1 MTIRNKIA
9 ANDRVIQMGN
19 QLKELRKIEKL
30 TIEELSE
37 KLDVSPRMIYNYENG
52 NNVLSIEMIV
62 RMYERRIFKERTLE
76 ELLEIFI
83 IQIYK

>member
-1 MTIRNKIA
+1 MTVRNKIA

-19 QLKELRKIEKL
+19 QLKELRKVERM
-30 TIEELSE
+30 TVEELSE

-52 NNVLSIEMIV
+52 NNILSIEMIV
-62 RMYERRIFKERTLE
+62 RIYEINVFKERSLE
-76 ELLEIFI
+76 ELVEIFI

>member
-1 MTIRNKIA
+1 MTVRNKIA

-19 QLKELRKIEKL
+19 QLKELRKFERM
-30 TIEELSE
+30 TVEELSE

-52 NNVLSIEMIV
+52 NNILSIEMIV
-62 RMYERRIFKERTLE
+62 RIYEINVFKERSLE
-76 ELLEIFI
+76 ELVEIFI